1 VNASTAWPS
10 PAVAEFSVGVPGAED
25 AATGVTLLLAE
36 VAVPAELL
44 AVTVQVYAIAFVIP
58 VTVIGLL
65 EPVTDRVV
73 APVAE
78 QSPL

>member
-1 VNASTAWPS
+1 MNASTAWPS